1 MRGVNGFENL
11 KGGLGLLLGLFL
23 AATSLAGQNSCGIT
37 MRSIR
42 PQAFKAPDRNPFMK
56 TPRLHTPLRTAYMG
70 KPFSPSAVPT
80 FGQGLLR
87 WSAEE
92 LPFFCRIEHKLA
104 RKAILPVKFRLGSVQ
119 YVDWLEG
126 KTPWPGL

>member
-1 MRGVNGFENL
+1 MREANGFETWA
-11 KGGLGLLLGLFL
+11 GGLSLVLGLLV
-23 AATSLAGQNSCGIT
+23 AAAPIAAQNSCGLT
-37 MRSIR
+37 MKSIR
-42 PQAFKAPDRNPFMK
+42 PQALQVPDQNPFL
-56 TPRLHTPLRTAYMG
+56 PGPGLFTPLRKAYLET
-70 KPFSPSAVPT
+70 PFRHPAVQPT
-80 FGQGLLR
+80 GQAFLG
-87 WSAEE
+87 WSAEA